1 MEVLGNTGDVGMELL
16 SLIKQYDL
24 PLEFP
29 EQVIAASKRVPKTIK
44 AAELDGRHDLRDRL
58 IVTID
63 GDDAKDL
70 DDAVYVEPQENGD
83 FTLGV
88 YIADVSYYVHENTIL
103 DREAQERGTSV
114 YLVDRVLP
122 MLPERLSN
130 GISSLNAGEDRLV
143 MCCEMLIDK

>member
-1 MEVLGNTGDVGMELL
+1 MELL

-88 YIADVSYYVHENTIL
+88 YIADVS
-103 DREAQERGTSV
+103 RPA
-114 YLVDRVLP
+114 P
-122 MLPERLSN
+122 
-130 GISSLNAGEDRLV
+130 
-143 MCCEMLIDK
+143 

>member
-70 DDAVYVEPQENGD
+70 DDAVYVEPAGK
-83 FTLGV
+83 
-88 YIADVSYYVHENTIL
+88 
-103 DREAQERGTSV
+103 
-114 YLVDRVLP
+114 
-122 MLPERLSN
+122 RL
-130 GISSLNAGEDRLV
+130 IYAGRLY
-143 MCCEMLIDK
+143 CGRKLLTY